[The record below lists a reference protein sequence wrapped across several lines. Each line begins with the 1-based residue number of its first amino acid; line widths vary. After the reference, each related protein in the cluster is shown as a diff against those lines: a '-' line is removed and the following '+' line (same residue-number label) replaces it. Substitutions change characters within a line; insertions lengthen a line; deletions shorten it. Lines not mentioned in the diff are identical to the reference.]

1 MSMRYDKLVRD
12 KIIGIIEAKG
22 EQAVWHTATDV
33 EYRAKLIQKLGEE
46 AGEFVAD
53 PSKEELADIFE
64 VITAIIADQ
73 GWTLDE
79 IVAVQQEKRE
89 KRGGFESRIILEE
102 S

>member
-1 MSMRYDKLVRD
+1 MRYDKLIRD
-12 KIIGIIEAKG
+12 KIISIIEAKG
-22 EQAVWHTATDV
+22 EQAIWHTATDS

-46 AGEFVAD
+46 AGEFALD

-64 VITAIIADQ
+64 VITAILVDQ
-73 GWTLDE
+73 GWTLEE
-79 IVAVQQEKRE
+79 IIAIQQEKRE